1 MDIVT
6 HGRSHAAFRVCA
18 TVAAIAALALC
29 AHAGGRSKSGKA
41 EPRQEPGIAIT
52 KIKASASSGKASSR
66 GPSANIGQRIRLN
79 GTGFDDNVSIQFTAF
94 ANSTFLIR
102 PLEVNGKKLDVAV
115 PAEVITGSVVLVD
128 PDTGRSNEQTLQIV
142 PTITTLSSE
151 RVAPGE
157 RLLIDGAGFTRD
169 TTVTFQGVERPVAP
183 TIVSPSRID
192 IIVPPSAKSG
202 KITVVT
208 PGGRS
213 KAVKL
218 TVTREN

>member
-1 MDIVT
+1 MR
-6 HGRSHAAFRVCA
+6 RSLRACA

-29 AHAGGRSKSGKA
+29 AYAGGRPAQGVSLT
-41 EPRQEPGIAIT
+41 R
-52 KIKASASSGKASSR
+52 IKASASSGKATGG
-66 GPSANIGQRIRLN
+66 GPSANIGQRIRLS
-79 GTGFDDNVSIQFTAF
+79 GTGFDDNVSVQFTAF

-102 PLEVNGKKLDVAV
+102 PLEVNGKRLDVAV

-128 PDTGRSNEQTLQIV
+128 PETGRSNEQTLKIV
-142 PTITTLSSE
+142 PTITTLSAE
-151 RVAPGE
+151 TVAPGE

-169 TTVTFQGVERPVAP
+169 ATVVFKGVADPVAP

-192 IIVPPSAKSG
+192 IVVPAAAKTG

-218 TVTREN
+218 TVTRGN